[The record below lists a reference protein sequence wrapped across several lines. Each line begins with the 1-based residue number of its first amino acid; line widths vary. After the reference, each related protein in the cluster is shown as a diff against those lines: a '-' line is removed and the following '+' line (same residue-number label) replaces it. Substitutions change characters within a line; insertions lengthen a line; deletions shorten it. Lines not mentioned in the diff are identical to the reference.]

1 MAGLPLNQDQE
12 DYLAI
17 LSQQVYDCEQRNI
30 PPADRLSGL
39 EMLTTAC
46 QETGTDQRRLAAVLG
61 VSESLVSLIF
71 KGPRP
76 ITREHAR
83 NLSQHFGIRPEL
95 FLDLD

>member
-1 MAGLPLNQDQE
+1 
-12 DYLAI
+12 
-17 LSQQVYDCEQRNI
+17 
-30 PPADRLSGL
+30 
-39 EMLTTAC
+39 MLTTAC
-46 QETGTDQRRLAAVLG
+46 RETGTDHRRLAAVLG

-95 FLDLD
+95 FPDLD